1 MSDNLPACSAKYQ
14 YSSKKVKVFVFSK
27 LSVLN
32 IRGKTSYEIELNII
46 NKITNY
52 LLFLPF
58 TYNKIEPS

>member
-32 IRGKTSYEIELNII
+32 IRGKTSYEIELNVI
-46 NKITNY
+46 NKNNK
-52 LLFLPF
+52 LFTILA
-58 TYNKIEPS
+58 IRI

>member
-27 LSVLN
+27 LSVLK

-46 NKITNY
+46 NKTNK
-52 LLFLPF
+52 LFTILA
-58 TYNKIEPS
+58 IHI